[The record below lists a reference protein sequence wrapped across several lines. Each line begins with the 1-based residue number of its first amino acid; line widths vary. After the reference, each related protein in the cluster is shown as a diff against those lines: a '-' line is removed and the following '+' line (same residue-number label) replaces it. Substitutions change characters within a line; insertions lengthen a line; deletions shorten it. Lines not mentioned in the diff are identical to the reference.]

1 MTQRNGYNLSGFSD
15 LVGTGWYI
23 LCTQEMA
30 CTVFLLSVVQEQV
43 KAWPRFL
50 HHLLDHGWLVVVMRL
65 SPGLAEVPP
74 YIEPA
79 RASEDG

>member
-1 MTQRNGYNLSGFSD
+1 MHLKHFLGFSGG
-15 LVGTGWYI
+15 LI
-23 LCTQEMA
+23 KA
-30 CTVFLLSVVQEQV
+30 
-43 KAWPRFL
+43 KAWPSFSL
-50 HHLLDHGWLVVVMRL
+50 HLLDHGWLVVVMRL

>member
-1 MTQRNGYNLSGFSD
+1 MYSFSFVCCSGAGESLAQFS
-15 LVGTGWYI
+15 
-23 LCTQEMA
+23 
-30 CTVFLLSVVQEQV
+30 
-43 KAWPRFL
+43 P

>member
-1 MTQRNGYNLSGFSD
+1 MYSF
-15 LVGTGWYI
+15 
-23 LCTQEMA
+23 
-30 CTVFLLSVVQEQV
+30 SVVCCSGAGESLAQFS
-43 KAWPRFL
+43 P